1 MDPRKGIA
9 AIKSHPKSDKILG
22 TGFFVENGVI
32 LTCAHVIEEYY
43 DPDMTAYFQLEGSAD
58 IVGAEVVFYSPKEEF
73 DIAILKPKREI
84 EFSPLRIT
92 TSKNSKLN
100 EFSIYGYPI
109 LGEISGLNG
118 AGKILGWVKGANGH
132 TSLQLDS
139 RQITHGFSGAP
150 VWDEE
155 LQAVVGML
163 QNGIKAE
170 EVGKPSFALPMEVL
184 KDIYPALPV
193 DLSAAEGAHNTDR
206 QGSVITN
213 TNEVKNNI
221 NVGGNFSGN
230 LVTGSNNSIVST
242 GNNNGEINI
251 NK

>member
-58 IVGAEVVFYSPKEEF
+58 IVGAEVAFYSPKEQF
-73 DIAILKPKREI
+73 DVAILKPKREV
-84 EFSPLRIT
+84 EFSPLRVT
-92 TSKNSKLN
+92 TSRNSKLN

-118 AGKILGWVKGANGH
+118 AGKILGWVKDANGH

-139 RQITHGFSGAP
+139 RQVTHGFSAAP
-150 VWDEE
+150 LWDEE
-155 LQAVVGML
+155 LQ
-163 QNGIKAE
+163 
-170 EVGKPSFALPMEVL
+170 
-184 KDIYPALPV
+184 PV
-193 DLSAAEGAHNTDR
+193 DGM
-206 QGSVITN
+206 
-213 TNEVKNNI
+213 
-221 NVGGNFSGN
+221 
-230 LVTGSNNSIVST
+230 
-242 GNNNGEINI
+242 
-251 NK
+251 

>member
-1 MDPRKGIA
+1 MDPRKGIV
-9 AIKSHPKSDKILG
+9 AIKSHPRSEKILG
-22 TGFFVENGVI
+22 TGFFVTKGVI

-73 DIAILKPKREI
+73 DVAILKPKREV

-100 EFSIYGYPI
+100 EFSIYGYPL

-118 AGKILGWVKGANGH
+118 AGKILGWVKNPSGH

-139 RQITHGFSGAP
+139 RQVTHGFSGAP
-150 VWDEE
+150 VWDEK

-163 QNGIKAE
+163 QSGIKAE
-170 EVGKPSFALPMEVL
+170 DVGKPLFALPMEIL
-184 KDIYPALPV
+184 KDIYPALPL
-193 DLSAAEGAHNTDR
+193 DLSLAEDGDAADRHGAAHNE
-206 QGSVITN
+206 VN
-213 TNEVKNNI
+213 TNVS
-221 NVGGNFSGN
+221 VGGNFSGN
-230 LVTGSNNSIVST
+230 LVIGSNNNVV
-242 GNNNGEINI
+242 NGGTSSR
-251 NK
+251 